1 MNGDIKGIKK
11 NGDSGSSES
20 SIIAG
25 GINEVIAV
33 TFDSRG
39 RANAAPIGIINRSGR
54 SRLVLFRGTHTLE
67 NVLENGIFCAYI
79 VHDPVLYVTTAFED
93 IGSENFAEDYAED
106 VADGEGCIQRFF
118 RLKSAESFVL
128 FKAVKTG
135 ESAESCIFELNIV
148 YEKVLSAHVHPF
160 NRGFAA
166 IIDATVHATR
176 YAISRSAELKELIDY
191 DISIA
196 RKCGGERENE
206 AADML
211 LEYIK

>member
-1 MNGDIKGIKK
+1 MSGDIKGIKK

-67 NVLENGIFCAYI
+67 NVLENGIFCANI

-93 IGSENFAEDYAED
+93 IGSENFAEDF
-106 VADGEGCIQRFF
+106 ADGEGCVQRFF

-135 ESAESCIFELNIV
+135 ESAESCIFELNFV
-148 YEKVLSAHVHPF
+148 SEKVIAAPVHPF

-176 YAISRSAELKELIDY
+176 YAVSRSAELKEIIDY

-196 RKCGGERENE
+196 RKCGGKRENE
-206 AADML
+206 AAEML

>member
-1 MNGDIKGIKK
+1 MNGNK
-11 NGDSGSSES
+11 ES

-33 TFDSRG
+33 TFDGSG

-67 NVLENGIFCAYI
+67 NVLGNGIFCANI
-79 VHDPVLYVTTAFED
+79 VHDPVLYVKTAFED
-93 IGSENFAEDYAED
+93 IDSENFAEEF
-106 VADGEGCIQRFF
+106 ADGDSGVPRFY
-118 RLKSAESFVL
+118 RMKSAESYVL

-135 ESAESCIFELNIV
+135 ESAESCIFELDFV
-148 YEKVLSAHVHPF
+148 SEKVIAPSVHPF

-166 IIDATVHATR
+166 VIDATVHATR
-176 YAISRSAELKELIDY
+176 YVISHSAELKELIDY

-196 RKCGGERENE
+196 RKCGGERETE
-206 AADML
+206 AVRML

>member
-1 MNGDIKGIKK
+1 MNGNK
-11 NGDSGSSES
+11 ES

-33 TFDSRG
+33 TFDGSG

-67 NVLENGIFCAYI
+67 NILENGIFCANI
-79 VHDPVLYVTTAFED
+79 VHDPVLYVKTAFED
-93 IGSENFAEDYAED
+93 IGSEFFEEDYAENFAEDFAED
-106 VADGEGCIQRFF
+106 FAENCADVKVCGRRFY
-118 RLKSAESFVL
+118 RLKSAESIVL

-135 ESAESCIFELNIV
+135 ESAESCIFELDFV
-148 YEKVLSAHVHPF
+148 SEKVIATPVHPF

-166 IIDATVHATR
+166 VIDATVHATR
-176 YAISRSAELKELIDY
+176 YVISRSAELKALIDY

-196 RKCGGERENE
+196 KKCGGERENE
-206 AADML
+206 AVRML

>member
-1 MNGDIKGIKK
+1 MNGNK
-11 NGDSGSSES
+11 ES

-33 TFDSRG
+33 TFDGSG

-67 NVLENGIFCAYI
+67 NVLGNGIFCANI
-79 VHDPVLYVTTAFED
+79 VHDPVLYVKTAFED
-93 IGSENFAEDYAED
+93 IDSENFTEEFAEDCAED
-106 VADGEGCIQRFF
+106 FAEISAGADGCGRRFY
-118 RLKSAESFVL
+118 RLKSAESYVL

-135 ESAESCIFELNIV
+135 ESAESCIFELDFV
-148 YEKVLSAHVHPF
+148 SEKVIAPSVHPF

-166 IIDATVHATR
+166 VIDATVHATR
-176 YAISRSAELKELIDY
+176 YVISHSAELKELIDY

-196 RKCGGERENE
+196 RKCGGERETE
-206 AADML
+206 AVRML
-211 LEYIK
+211 LEYIKS

>member
-1 MNGDIKGIKK
+1 MNGNK
-11 NGDSGSSES
+11 ES

-33 TFDSRG
+33 TFDGSG

-67 NVLENGIFCAYI
+67 NVLGNGIFCANI
-79 VHDPVLYVTTAFED
+79 VHDPVLYVKTAFED
-93 IGSENFAEDYAED
+93 IGSENFAEEF
-106 VADGEGCIQRFF
+106 ADRDSGVPRFY
-118 RLKSAESFVL
+118 RLKSAESYVL

-135 ESAESCIFELNIV
+135 ESAESCIFELDFV
-148 YEKVLSAHVHPF
+148 SEKVIAPSVHPF

-166 IIDATVHATR
+166 VIDATVHATR
-176 YAISRSAELKELIDY
+176 YVISHSAELKELIDY

-196 RKCGGERENE
+196 RKCGGERETE
-206 AADML
+206 AVRML

>member
-1 MNGDIKGIKK
+1 MNGNK
-11 NGDSGSSES
+11 ES

-33 TFDSRG
+33 TFDGSG

-67 NVLENGIFCAYI
+67 NVLGNGIFCANI
-79 VHDPVLYVTTAFED
+79 VHDPVLYVKTAFED
-93 IGSENFAEDYAED
+93 IGSEEFAEDFAENSAD
-106 VADGEGCIQRFF
+106 ADGCGLRFF
-118 RLKSAESFVL
+118 RLKSAESYVL

-135 ESAESCIFELNIV
+135 ESAESCIFELDFV
-148 YEKVLSAHVHPF
+148 SEKVIAPSVHPF

-166 IIDATVHATR
+166 VIDATVHATR
-176 YAISRSAELKELIDY
+176 YVISHSAELKELIDY

-196 RKCGGERENE
+196 RKCGGERETE
-206 AADML
+206 AVRML

>member
-1 MNGDIKGIKK
+1 MNGNK
-11 NGDSGSSES
+11 ES

-33 TFDSRG
+33 TFDGSG

-67 NVLENGIFCAYI
+67 NVLGNGIFCANI
-79 VHDPVLYVTTAFED
+79 VHDPVIYVKTAFED
-93 IGSENFAEDYAED
+93 IGSEEFAEDFAENSAD
-106 VADGEGCIQRFF
+106 ADGCGLRFY
-118 RLKSAESFVL
+118 RMKSAESYVL

-135 ESAESCIFELNIV
+135 ESAESCIFELDFV
-148 YEKVLSAHVHPF
+148 SEKVIAPSVHPF

-166 IIDATVHATR
+166 VIDATVHATR
-176 YAISRSAELKELIDY
+176 YVISHSAELKELIDY

-196 RKCGGERENE
+196 RKCGGERETE
-206 AADML
+206 AVRML
-211 LEYIK
+211 LEYIKS